1 MDGLIR
7 HEQVTSKLP
16 TMLVAF
22 AGWPDAA
29 EAATRALQHMVSKLD
44 ARKFAAVDPE
54 EFYDFTVSRP
64 QTRVGEDGERVV
76 TWPANDFYHYAPDDE
91 SRGILFYIGTEPNL
105 RWRTFS
111 RLILAVALEHGVEMV
126 VSLGALL
133 DVVPHTREP
142 RITGVASSPEL
153 REKVRWLGVRS
164 SGYQGPTGIHSAFL
178 SACTDA
184 GLKHASLWGH
194 SPHYVNTRP
203 NPRVSVALLEK
214 LRMLVEFDTDLV
226 ELEEAGMKFEAEVT
240 KLISRQEEMVGYI
253 RQLEKRYDKRFTPT
267 GEIPSPEAMVEEL
280 EEFLRSQREG
290 SDRPGEA

>member
-44 ARKFAAVDPE
+44 ARKFAAIDPE

-133 DVVPHTREP
+133 DAVPHTREP
-142 RITGVASSPEL
+142 RITGVANSPEL